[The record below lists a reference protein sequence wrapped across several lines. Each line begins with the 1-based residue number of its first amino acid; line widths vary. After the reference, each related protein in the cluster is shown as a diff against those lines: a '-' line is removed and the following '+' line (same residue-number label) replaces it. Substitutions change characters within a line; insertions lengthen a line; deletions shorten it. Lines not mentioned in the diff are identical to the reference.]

1 MLHSQGC
8 GTKGAIN
15 ILARQLPQTPTHL
28 STASQRDKDIIRN
41 IQKALSDHI
50 RDPNFPKEINTT

>member
-15 ILARQLPQTPTHL
+15 ILARQLPQTPY
-28 STASQRDKDIIRN
+28 APQRDKDIIRN